1 MRGQE
6 RRMLLVAATPERYQ
20 AASRRHNRS
29 TRTRH
34 PPAPEPGA
42 LEHAP
47 AARPR
52 ARSRSPEQP
61 PSKPQKGST
70 QTSASAASVRL
81 SDSDTPPSQQG
92 AFKGGSVKRHQ
103 TKSAS
108 PESLPPNAGGS
119 GHPLAGGRTA
129 AGSSRDDAAK
139 SEARVLSTGTLSEV
153 TPVVTPFVNIQKLSG
168 TIIVPPSLPETLY
181 LDRYQPTKIQPSTK
195 PIVRRGSSW
204 LEAQQQA
211 ARAKLYLH
219 GPFLEPHNVDAAA
232 VLRMQAIENV
242 PRSPPPS
249 HRPLDAEAEDRA
261 PRGWH
266 PRDEQ
271 QNTPFLGVTSEQKKL
286 RAAVDDNL
294 NMNKPHMCGIEY
306 MGVGQSWKL
315 HPEHLEP
322 SLADVARSMRR
333 SLTGRWSVE
342 PTAPSQP
349 WKGVRKGRI
358 FCNSIPNSDTPQ
370 RSRSS
375 CAGPEDSENKSMDR
389 SIQQENSSDYCL
401 ARKGPGAFHL
411 VGASV
416 PSLQRDGFRSQFG
429 KKLDVMGRSS
439 QDASVLTHGSYSEWR
454 EHPSKLGKMPER
466 KLKVLHNQIGAVK
479 DEVLQVDWTP
489 VPATLPQLLP
499 AAARSDISHPA
510 FKFWR
515 KQRLSTRS
523 QGEPT
528 HNTHAPEP
536 QQTKR
541 VGDDQVKDDLTAWD
555 SPGGNASDDPMI
567 EHGGLQVDQG
577 TTFVTEPGERS
588 DQKNQVGLESERN
601 KETDYG
607 FLVITISRSG
617 SRDDECMET

>member
-1 MRGQE
+1 MVREGGDEISAWRGHTPDGGARPAAVGAWHTTKGLPKIATGRAFTPPAERPAAAGLGGTVEGFAGQVVAGRACTPGSVAPVGLDGVEEPAGRRPAYISPPHAPAAWLKDAAARMRGQE

-20 AASRRHNRS
+20 AACRRHNRP

-103 TKSAS
+103 TKPAS

-139 SEARVLSTGTLSEV
+139 SDARVLSTGTLSEV

-294 NMNKPHMCGIEY
+294 NVNKPHMCGIEY
-306 MGVGQSWKL
+306 MGEGQSWKL

-454 EHPSKLGKMPER
+454 EHPSKL
-466 KLKVLHNQIGAVK
+466 VSV
-479 DEVLQVDWTP
+479 V
-489 VPATLPQLLP
+489 
-499 AAARSDISHPA
+499 
-510 FKFWR
+510 
-515 KQRLSTRS
+515 
-523 QGEPT
+523 
-528 HNTHAPEP
+528 
-536 QQTKR
+536 
-541 VGDDQVKDDLTAWD
+541 
-555 SPGGNASDDPMI
+555 
-567 EHGGLQVDQG
+567 
-577 TTFVTEPGERS
+577 
-588 DQKNQVGLESERN
+588 
-601 KETDYG
+601 
-607 FLVITISRSG
+607 RSG
-617 SRDDECMET
+617 LWCCPTCRYGRARFCSPFVS